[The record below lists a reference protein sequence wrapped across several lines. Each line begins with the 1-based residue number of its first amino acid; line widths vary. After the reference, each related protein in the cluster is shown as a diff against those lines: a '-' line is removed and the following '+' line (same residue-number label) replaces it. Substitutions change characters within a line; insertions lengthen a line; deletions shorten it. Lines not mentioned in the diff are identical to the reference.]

1 MQASSKIGVR
11 HVIWQAALRPIP
23 PDPRIAASRR
33 RAQAREVVRERL
45 AAIQGESR
53 NVAQVRENDHLS
65 DLGPAQKSA
74 PAVGHSN
81 EGAELAFSASEEV
94 PMCAPIP
101 RMMISTADPS
111 YAAEAEAIAAVLFD
125 DVVDEPIPLDL
136 WREYVAAANDG
147 AFEPRDVDVDSDGP
161 DDRDEA
167 FKAWRRS

>member
-1 MQASSKIGVR
+1 
-11 HVIWQAALRPIP
+11 
-23 PDPRIAASRR
+23 
-33 RAQAREVVRERL
+33 
-45 AAIQGESR
+45 
-53 NVAQVRENDHLS
+53 
-65 DLGPAQKSA
+65 
-74 PAVGHSN
+74 
-81 EGAELAFSASEEV
+81 
-94 PMCAPIP
+94 MCAPIP